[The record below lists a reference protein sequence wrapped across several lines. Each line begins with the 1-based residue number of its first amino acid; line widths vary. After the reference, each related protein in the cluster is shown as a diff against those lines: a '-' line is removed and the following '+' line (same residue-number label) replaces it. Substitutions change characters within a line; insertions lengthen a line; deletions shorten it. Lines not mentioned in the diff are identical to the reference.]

1 MSENISQETSNF
13 YSPRFEV
20 EIDNQILEAEMSKTI
35 LDVSVKETINEGTS
49 FQLTVHDE
57 LDLTTQEFKWL
68 DHPLFN
74 VGNMIVIKMGYGNDL
89 HDMWM
94 GKITSLEPSF
104 FSGETPTL
112 IVRGHDPSYDF
123 LKKSTP
129 EKPFVDMRY
138 SDIVKYIVSNTPLD
152 PVIHKT
158 EKYETFIRKRNDETY
173 YVFLEKLANKV
184 GYQLKI
190 ENRTLYFTRY
200 EDDSDAIL
208 TLELRKDI
216 ISFNA
221 SIKTTGLIT
230 EVEVRGHNPID
241 PSKPIVG
248 TARAGEERS
257 HESGKKT
264 GSQVAE
270 EHYGTV
276 KKVIS
281 SSVVNSEEQARMMAK
296 SILSKASDGLIEGD
310 VNCIGIPEIRAGVNI
325 MIEKIGERFSGKYYV
340 KSVTHT
346 INNSGYLTS
355 FSVKRNAL

>member
-1 MSENISQETSNF
+1 MLENISRETSNF
-13 YSPRFEV
+13 YSPRFQV
-20 EIDNQILEAEMSKTI
+20 EIDNQRLEAEMSKTI
-35 LDVSVKETINEGTS
+35 LDVSVVETINEGTS

-57 LDLTTQEFKWL
+57 FDLNTQEFKWL

-74 VGNMIVIKMGYGNDL
+74 IGNTIMIKMGYGNDL
-89 HDMWM
+89 HDLLM

-112 IVRGHDPSYDF
+112 IVRGHDLSYDY

-129 EKPFVDMRY
+129 GKSFVDMRY
-138 SDIVKYIVSNTPLD
+138 SDIVQSIASDAQLD
-152 PVIHKT
+152 SVVDEI
-158 EKYETFIRKRNDETY
+158 EKYETSIRKENDETY

-190 ENRTLYFTRY
+190 ENRTLHFTKY

-208 TLELRKDI
+208 TLELGKDL
-216 ISFNA
+216 ISF
-221 SIKTTGLIT
+221 SPSLKTTGLIT
-230 EVEVRGHNPID
+230 EVEVRGHNPMD
-241 PSKPIVG
+241 PSRPIVG

-257 HESGKKT
+257 QESGKKT
-264 GSQVAE
+264 GSQIAE

-281 SSVVNSEEQARMMAK
+281 NAVVNSEEQAKMMAQ

-310 VNCIGIPEIRAGVNI
+310 VKCIGIPEIRAGVNV
-325 MIEKIGERFSGKYYV
+325 MIEKVGQRFSGKYYV
-340 KSVTHT
+340 KSAIHT